1 MGPRDVTQAPI
12 SQSVLPGMSTKTSQ
26 DIPDLTV
33 DNLYIGYN
41 WQVGPDRRQAIIWT
55 NAWILF
61 IGPLGTNFSELLI
74 ESFLFVCM

>member
-33 DNLYIGYN
+33 D
-41 WQVGPDRRQAIIWT
+41 
-55 NAWILF
+55 
-61 IGPLGTNFSELLI
+61 
-74 ESFLFVCM
+74 